1 MFTFDFTCIHPFNDG
16 NGRMSRLLT
25 LLLLYR
31 NGYQVGK
38 YISIEHLIERTK
50 DTYYE
55 ALAASTYGW
64 NDNVNDYVPFV
75 NYLLGVILT
84 ACKEF
89 DERIGKCPAGQ
100 AAEKPTRSSVSAI

>member
-50 DTYYE
+50 DT
-55 ALAASTYGW
+55 
-64 NDNVNDYVPFV
+64 
-75 NYLLGVILT
+75 
-84 ACKEF
+84 
-89 DERIGKCPAGQ
+89 
-100 AAEKPTRSSVSAI
+100 